1 MRNNNIVMKKILYV
15 TIFLLGLFYLKA
27 QHRSEISM
35 ENKLFGA
42 STFWNEVNQ
51 NFVYLDKLDYSK
63 LETDYKQLLKDIL
76 ETQND
81 YEYYRL
87 LEKFCATL
95 KDGHTN
101 VYPPDYIGE
110 NFGYQSFGT
119 IEFRLKNIENKTI
132 IYRINE
138 STKNEL
144 PIGTEILKIN
154 DLDIKEYKEKYIKP
168 YISYST
174 DYILENWAVN
184 DLFYA
189 PYGTKYKV
197 EFLLPNQKKVIKE
210 LVLQKSTDEKLVPE
224 NKSFQLLEHKW
235 LENNTLYIALN
246 SFNTTVIVDAFKEI
260 VPELSKAKFFIIDL
274 RNNGGGNSGNAF
286 QILQYFTKDQ
296 KLNYAK
302 MSSRKNIAA
311 FKAWGKYVTEKDTLN
326 NTSKKEQYLTFNNR
340 NYYEFPKNEFKTDKD
355 IPRFV
360 KPTVVLI
367 SNNTASAAEDFLVA
381 ADNQKHFI
389 KIGEPTFGST
399 GQPIHFDLPN
409 GGEARVCTKKDTY
422 PDGRE
427 FVGVGILPDIE
438 VKQTIA
444 DFLNE
449 KDIALEKA
457 LKYLEQRK

>member
-1 MRNNNIVMKKILYV
+1 MQKILYII
-15 TIFLLGLFYLKA
+15 IFLFSLTHSKA
-27 QHRSEISM
+27 QLPDKISM
-35 ENKLFGA
+35 EDKLFGA
-42 STFWNEVNQ
+42 STFWSEVNQ

-101 VYPPDYIGE
+101 VYPPDYIDE
-110 NFGYQSFGT
+110 ILGYQSFGT

-138 STKNEL
+138 SAKNEL
-144 PIGTEILKIN
+144 PIGTEIIKIN
-154 DLDIKEYKEKYIKP
+154 DLDIKEYKEKHIKP

-174 DYILENWAVN
+174 DYILENWAVSE
-184 DLFYA
+184 LFYA

-197 EFLLPNQKKVIKE
+197 EFLLPSKKTITKE

-224 NKSFQLLEHKW
+224 NKSFPIMEHKW
-235 LENNTLYIALN
+235 LDNNMLYIALN
-246 SFNTTVIVDAFKEI
+246 SFNTTAIVDAFKEI
-260 VPELSKAKFFIIDL
+260 VPELSKAKSFIIDL
-274 RNNGGGNSGNAF
+274 RNNGGGNLGNAF
-286 QILQYFTKDQ
+286 QILQYFTKD
-296 KLNYAK
+296 KTLNYAK
-302 MSSRKNIAA
+302 MFSRKNISAY
-311 FKAWGKYVTEKDTLN
+311 KAWGKYITEKDTVN
-326 NTSKKEQYLTFNNR
+326 NASKKEQYLTFNNR
-340 NYYEFPKNEFKTDKD
+340 SYYEFPKNEFKTDKN

-367 SNNTASAAEDFLVA
+367 SNNTASASEDFLVA

-422 PDGRE
+422 PNGRE
-427 FVGVGILPDIE
+427 FVGVGIVPDIE
-438 VKQTIA
+438 VKQTID
-444 DFLNE
+444 DFLNG
-449 KDIALEKA
+449 KDVALEKA
-457 LKYLEQRK
+457 LKYLKSKK